1 MRQQARITHLR
12 QSKIIEQ
19 RNGGI
24 QIQKNRKIKNLA
36 VLWTHFHEWIVAE
49 RTGLE
54 PATPCVTGRYS
65 NRLNYRSALCSVG
78 NEANI
83 TDCLDLRQRFF
94 SSFESFA
101 AKIAQVAIFSAFH
114 RYLCS
119 PEATSAF
126 LLHQIETGFMSCNL
140 FICRKNNA

>member
-1 MRQQARITHLR
+1 MSCLKLFQVSQCKPDGNGILDGIPKKQAYKRPC
-12 QSKIIEQ
+12 QSTAWP
-19 RNGGI
+19 R
-24 QIQKNRKIKNLA
+24 
-36 VLWTHFHEWIVAE
+36 IVAE

-83 TDCLDLRQRFF
+83 TDCLTLRQRFF

-101 AKIAQVAIFSAFH
+101 AKIAQVAIFSAFY
-114 RYLCS
+114 RYLCP
-119 PEATSAF
+119 PEAASAL
-126 LLHQIETGFMSCNL
+126 LLHQIETGFMCCKL

>member
-1 MRQQARITHLR
+1 MAEKKKKKKNTKETTAHGRID
-12 QSKIIEQ
+12 K
-19 RNGGI
+19 
-24 QIQKNRKIKNLA
+24 
-36 VLWTHFHEWIVAE
+36 VAE

-101 AKIAQVAIFSAFH
+101 AKIAQAAIFSAFH

-119 PEATSAF
+119 PEAASAF

-140 FICRKNNA
+140 FICRKTTRNLLA

>member
-1 MRQQARITHLR
+1 MQKTAKLKILR
-12 QSKIIEQ
+12 FSEP
-19 RNGGI
+19 
-24 QIQKNRKIKNLA
+24 
-36 VLWTHFHEWIVAE
+36 HFHEVNLAE

-54 PATPCVTGRYS
+54 PAPPCVTGRYS

-83 TDCLDLRQRFF
+83 TDCLTRRQWFF

-119 PEATSAF
+119 PEAASAF
-126 LLHQIETGFMSCNL
+126 LLHQIETGFMCCQL

>member
-1 MRQQARITHLR
+1 M
-12 QSKIIEQ
+12 
-19 RNGGI
+19 
-24 QIQKNRKIKNLA
+24 
-36 VLWTHFHEWIVAE
+36 AE
-49 RTGLE
+49 RTELE

-101 AKIAQVAIFSAFH
+101 AKIAQVAIFSAFY
-114 RYLCS
+114 RYLCP
-119 PEATSAF
+119 PEAASALLAPDQDGLHVLQARHLSQKQRVTYLPDVQCAEL
-126 LLHQIETGFMSCNL
+126 LLHLVAVVSLHRKSHRRLTTGHRQINF
-140 FICRKNNA
+140 RKDLGIE

>member
-1 MRQQARITHLR
+1 MQLKENQNKMAYWMAYHNNLKNKNAMLINSMAL
-12 QSKIIEQ
+12 QY
-19 RNGGI
+19 GG
-24 QIQKNRKIKNLA
+24 
-36 VLWTHFHEWIVAE
+36 TE
-49 RTGLE
+49 GLE

-83 TDCLDLRQRFF
+83 TDCLTRRQWFF

-119 PEATSAF
+119 PEAASAF
-126 LLHQIETGFMSCNL
+126 LLHQIETGFMCCKL